1 MIRHIVAFR
10 LAAPEGE
17 ERAAAAEELKSRLET
32 LVGVVPTL
40 RHLEVG
46 IDLGTVENHWH
57 AVLVTEFDSV
67 ADLDAYQAHPDH
79 RAVVGR
85 IDPLV
90 AERAVVDYG

>member
-10 LAAPEGE
+10 LAAAEGE
-17 ERAAAAEELKSRLET
+17 ERAAAARELTDQLET
-32 LVGVVPTL
+32 LIGVVPTL

-46 IDLGTVENHWH
+46 TDFGTIENHWH
-57 AVLVTEFDSV
+57 AVLVTEFDSID
-67 ADLDAYQAHPDH
+67 DLDAYQAHPAH

-90 AERAVVDYG
+90 TDRAVVDYG

>member
-10 LAAPEGE
+10 LAGAAGE
-17 ERAAAAEELKSRLET
+17 ERAAAARELTSQLES

-46 IDLGTVENHWH
+46 TDFGTVENHWH

-67 ADLDAYQAHPDH
+67 EDLDAYQAHPEQ

-90 AERAVVDYG
+90 ADRAVVDYG